1 MDVIERAER
10 EISNGN
16 LWRAKEILHKS
27 VGHSGYKNEIYEKLG
42 NVLLQMSDLAEAGKY
57 LFLSGVKKP
66 EYEKAIKIFLQKYEG
81 SRIICFN
88 RFHVRAL
95 LKLFIDDFTV
105 A

>member
-27 VGHSGYKNEIYEKLG
+27 VGHSGYKSEIYEKLG

-57 LFLSGVKKP
+57 LFLSGVRKP
-66 EYEKAIKIFLQKYEG
+66 EYERAIKIFLQQYEG
-81 SRIICFN
+81 KPHN
-88 RFHVRAL
+88 
-95 LKLFIDDFTV
+95 LFQPFPRSSFLETFYR
-105 A
+105 